1 MNLLPNAAPRQS
13 VSDYVLDA
21 SAILAALNSEPGGEL
36 VLEAGPASQISSVN
50 LGEVYSTLLDAG
62 MPFEHVKRALT
73 RLEFRVCDF
82 GRIHS
87 AKVGQLRPL
96 TRKFG
101 QSLGDRACL
110 AQGQISGLTIL
121 SSDQRMGEAATAL
134 GIDIRMIR

>member
-1 MNLLPNAAPRQS
+1 MSSSPNAAPGRS

-21 SAILAALNSEPGGEL
+21 SAILAALNGEPGGEL

-62 MPFEHVKRALT
+62 MPFEHVKRVMA
-73 RLEFRVCDF
+73 RLDFRVSDF
-82 GRIHS
+82 GPAHAAR
-87 AKVGQLRPL
+87 VGQLRPL

-101 QSLGDRACL
+101 ASLGDRACL

-121 SSDQRMGEAATAL
+121 SADQRMGEAATTL